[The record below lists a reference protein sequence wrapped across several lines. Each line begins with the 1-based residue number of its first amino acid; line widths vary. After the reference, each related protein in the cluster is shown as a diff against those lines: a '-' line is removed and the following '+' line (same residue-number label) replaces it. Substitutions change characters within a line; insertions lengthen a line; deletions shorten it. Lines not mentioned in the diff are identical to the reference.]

1 MPGVDILAVEE
12 VAVEFALNWTVF
24 LFWIIFGAVIVG
36 TLIYTITKVV
46 SGEYSWPFI
55 PLLLIC
61 FSLVGG
67 SFGMALADAF
77 KTPTKY
83 EYHYK
88 VTISPEVSMVTFM
101 DKYEIVDTEGRIY
114 TVREREMN
122 DSE

>member
-1 MPGVDILAVEE
+1 MAGVDILAVEE

-24 LFWIIFGAVIVG
+24 WIVLGAAVVG

-46 SGEYSWPFI
+46 SGEDSWPII
-55 PLLLIC
+55 PAC
-61 FSLVGG
+61 LVFFACIGG
-67 SFGMALADAF
+67 AFGIAFANAF
-77 KTPTKY
+77 KIPTKY

-114 TVREREMN
+114 TVREREN
-122 DSE
+122 

>member
-1 MPGVDILAVEE
+1 MPGVDILAIEE
-12 VAVEFALNWTVF
+12 VAVEFELSWMW
-24 LFWIIFGAVIVG
+24 FWIVLGAFVVG

-46 SGEYSWPFI
+46 SGEYSWPII
-55 PLLLIC
+55 PLLLVVFGC
-61 FSLVGG
+61 VGG
-67 SFGMALADAF
+67 AFGMALADAF

-83 EYHYK
+83 EYQYK

-122 DSE
+122 ED

>member
-1 MPGVDILAVEE
+1 MPGVDILAIEE

-24 LFWIIFGAVIVG
+24 WIVLGLVVVG

-46 SGEYSWPFI
+46 SGEYSWPII
-55 PLLLIC
+55 PLLLMV
-61 FSLVGG
+61 FGLLGG
-67 SFGMALADAF
+67 TFGIALANAF

-83 EYHYK
+83 EYQYK

-122 DSE
+122 ED